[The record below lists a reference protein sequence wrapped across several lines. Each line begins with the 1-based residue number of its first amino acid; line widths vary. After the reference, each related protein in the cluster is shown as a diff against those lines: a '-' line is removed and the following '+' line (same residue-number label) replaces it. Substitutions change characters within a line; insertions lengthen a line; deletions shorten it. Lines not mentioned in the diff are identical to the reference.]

1 MTEHLTV
8 GHVKLSHN
16 KNEIAYL
23 IQEALSK
30 LQILQP
36 LLVNCIHLCEFS
48 LNGSFLLTKRHSLFT
63 CHDDGFGKA
72 PVN

>member
-1 MTEHLTV
+1 MIRYILDSGAVLTFEMTEHLTV

-36 LLVNCIHLCEFS
+36 LLVNCIHLCEFG
-48 LNGSFLLTKRHSLFT
+48 LNGSFL
-63 CHDDGFGKA
+63 
-72 PVN
+72 